1 MKTILSR
8 GQHYSCPQVVRV
20 LGASVVQPVES
31 APPTTLTTHN
41 SNEQLIPPLPPATAI
56 VSYQHTYNTYT
67 NATMKLS
74 CTIALT
80 LAVTATT
87 NAFIAPPSSTVV
99 SRTQQCQNYILMSE
113 SESTESAF
121 VADVAP
127 PAEEG
132 DKAFDAVEMMGK
144 GAAKVR
150 FP

>member
-31 APPTTLTTHN
+31 APPQQHSQLT
-41 SNEQLIPPLPPATAI
+41 IPTPLPPATAI
-56 VSYQHTYNTYT
+56 VSYQHTYNIYT
-67 NATMKLS
+67 IATMKLS